1 MPSRRGVRVPGVS
14 PLLPLSRSTTSLP
27 LSRAP
32 SVRRTMYLCG
42 IPSPRRSGP
51 RAYDLKTPRSPGCQ
65 GTSRLRDPLVRLGRN
80 WISTIAGRIAVP
92 QAAVRVR
99 DGETARRCLDEASI
113 TNRIRIRPH
122 LAVTSAPKSVGMPDG
137 LVDRLDPFEGG
148 LVGCL
153 GSGRDD
159 LAVTDW
165 SDDSGL
171 ESRALGPE
179 VETGGQ
185 GRGAWLQN
193 ESRG

>member
-1 MPSRRGVRVPGVS
+1 M
-14 PLLPLSRSTTSLP
+14 
-27 LSRAP
+27 
-32 SVRRTMYLCG
+32 
-42 IPSPRRSGP
+42 
-51 RAYDLKTPRSPGCQ
+51 
-65 GTSRLRDPLVRLGRN
+65 
-80 WISTIAGRIAVP
+80 
-92 QAAVRVR
+92 
-99 DGETARRCLDEASI
+99 
-113 TNRIRIRPH
+113 
-122 LAVTSAPKSVGMPDG
+122 
-137 LVDRLDPFEGG
+137 DRLDPFEGG
-148 LVGCL
+148 RAGCL